1 MVESKVKAAWA
12 EFRPPLSA
20 FVYTAARFASIYMK
34 EDDLDDDHYI
44 CIQLRGYLKLSVT
57 LTNWTIGDWNRPG
70 IHTYRGEQNSW

>member
-34 EDDLDDDHYI
+34 EDDLDDDH
-44 CIQLRGYLKLSVT
+44 
-57 LTNWTIGDWNRPG
+57 
-70 IHTYRGEQNSW
+70 